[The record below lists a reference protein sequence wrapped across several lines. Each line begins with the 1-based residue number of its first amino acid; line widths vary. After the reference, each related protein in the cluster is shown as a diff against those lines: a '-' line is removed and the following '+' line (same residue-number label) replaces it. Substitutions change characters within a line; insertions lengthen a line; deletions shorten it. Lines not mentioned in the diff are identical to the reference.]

1 MGSFFSDFKQ
11 QSFEQLPEKILESL
25 PKLIVFILVLVIGF
39 WLAGLAGKLIV
50 KILESKNVDK
60 SMHRFI
66 RRSTV
71 IFLRIIVAV
80 IALEQIGFNVNSFI
94 TAIGAAGITAGL
106 GLQNSIAQLAGGVQ
120 ILFNKPFK
128 SGDYIELGD
137 VQGKVKEIRF
147 MYTTLVTNDNKVVVI
162 PNQNIT
168 TSNLINYT
176 ARDKIRLDLT
186 YTISYDDDIEKAKKL
201 LGKVAQD
208 NKLILKNPPYTVGV
222 SKHGASGVNLALFV
236 WCKSENYWP
245 AYFSMQEEVKLAF
258 DKNSVSIPYDQLD
271 VHIKNN

>member
-1 MGSFFSDFKQ
+1 MESFFSSFKQ
-11 QSFEQLPEKILESL
+11 LSLEQLPEKFMESL
-25 PKLIVFILVLVIGF
+25 PKLIVFVLVLVIGF

-66 RRSTV
+66 KRSVV

-94 TAIGAAGITAGL
+94 TALGAAGITAGL
-106 GLQNSIAQLAGGVQ
+106 GLQNSIAQLAGGIQ

-128 SGDYIELGD
+128 SGDYIELGN
-137 VQGKVKEIRF
+137 VQGKVREIRF

-186 YTISYDDDIEKAKKL
+186 YTINYDDDIEKAKKV

-208 NKLILKNPPYTVGV
+208 NPLVLKNPPYSVGV
-222 SKHGASGVNLALFV
+222 SKHGASGVDLALFV
-236 WCKSENYWP
+236 WCKSEDYWP
-245 AYFSMQEEVKLAF
+245 AYFSMQENVKLAF
-258 DKNSVSIPYDQLD
+258 DKNSISIPYDQLD
-271 VHIKNN
+271 VHVK

>member
-1 MGSFFSDFKQ
+1 MESFFSSFKQ
-11 QSFEQLPEKILESL
+11 LSLEQLPEKIIELL
-25 PKLIVFILVLVIGF
+25 PKLIVFVLVLVIGF
-39 WLAGLAGKLIV
+39 WLAGLAGKLVV
-50 KILESKNVDK
+50 KILESKNVDR

-66 RRSTV
+66 NRSVV

-94 TAIGAAGITAGL
+94 TALGAAGITAGL
-106 GLQNSIAQLAGGVQ
+106 GLQNSIAQLAGGIQ

-128 SGDYIELGD
+128 SGDYIELGN
-137 VQGKVKEIRF
+137 VQGKVREIRF

-186 YTISYDDDIEKAKKL
+186 YTISYDDDIEKAKKV

-208 NKLILKNPPYTVGV
+208 NPLVLKNPPYSVGV
-222 SKHGASGVNLALFV
+222 SKHGASGVDLALFV
-236 WCKSENYWP
+236 WCKSEDYWP
-245 AYFSMQEEVKLAF
+245 AYFSMQENVKLAF
-258 DKNSVSIPYDQLD
+258 DKSSISIPYDQLD
-271 VHIKNN
+271 VHIK

>member
-94 TAIGAAGITAGL
+94 TALGAAGITAGL

-222 SKHGASGVNLALFV
+222 SKHGASGVDLALFV

>member
-1 MGSFFSDFKQ
+1 MESFFSSFKQ
-11 QSFEQLPEKILESL
+11 LSLEQLPEKFLEFL
-25 PKLIVFILVLVIGF
+25 PKLIVFALVLVIGF

-50 KILESKNVDK
+50 KILESKSVDR

-66 RRSTV
+66 NRSVV

-94 TAIGAAGITAGL
+94 TALGAAGITAGL
-106 GLQNSIAQLAGGVQ
+106 GLQNSIAQLAGGIQ

-128 SGDYIELGD
+128 SGDYIELGN
-137 VQGKVKEIRF
+137 VQGKVREIRF

-186 YTISYDDDIEKAKKL
+186 YTISYDDDIEKAKKV

-208 NKLILKNPPYTVGV
+208 NPLVLKNPPYSVGV
-222 SKHGASGVNLALFV
+222 SKHGASGVDLALFV
-236 WCKSENYWP
+236 WCKSEDYWP
-245 AYFSMQEEVKLAF
+245 AYFSMQENVKLAF
-258 DKNSVSIPYDQLD
+258 DKNSISIPYDQVD
-271 VHIKNN
+271 VHVK